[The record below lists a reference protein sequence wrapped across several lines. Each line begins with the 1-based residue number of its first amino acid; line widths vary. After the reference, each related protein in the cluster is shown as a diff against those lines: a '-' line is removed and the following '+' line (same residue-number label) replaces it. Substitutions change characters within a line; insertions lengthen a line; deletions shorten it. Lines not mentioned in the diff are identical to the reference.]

1 MTMAPISRD
10 IAWFIV
16 LLLLVPS
23 TGVRRSLERNLA
35 RLGTRKRG
43 RKFLIWRDKRSGPL
57 PPALLT
63 NAFANPLEVCAAGAI
78 IMTPSHLLLQRTSL
92 CCAKMPLSIGR
103 RWGGNGIRPSIGSP
117 RRLLGAN
124 LVRDNV
130 RFRQFG
136 Q

>member
-10 IAWFIV
+10 IAWFIA
-16 LLLLVPS
+16 LLLPQWAPPRPR
-23 TGVRRSLERNLA
+23 RRSRVW
-35 RLGTRKRG
+35 
-43 RKFLIWRDKRSGPL
+43 IWRDKSSGPL

-92 CCAKMPLSIGR
+92 CCAKMPVSVLDDGGEAMAIAIGDA
-103 RWGGNGIRPSIGSP
+103 GSP

-124 LVRDNV
+124 LAPLGPRKGPGV
-130 RFRQFG
+130 G
-136 Q
+136 GSKEPPGL

>member
-10 IAWFIV
+10 IDRFIV

-78 IMTPSHLLLQRTSL
+78 IMTLATFVCNLRHFVVLRCVCPSWTT
-92 CCAKMPLSIGR
+92 AGR
-103 RWGGNGIRPSIGSP
+103 
-117 RRLLGAN
+117 
-124 LVRDNV
+124 
-130 RFRQFG
+130 
-136 Q
+136 